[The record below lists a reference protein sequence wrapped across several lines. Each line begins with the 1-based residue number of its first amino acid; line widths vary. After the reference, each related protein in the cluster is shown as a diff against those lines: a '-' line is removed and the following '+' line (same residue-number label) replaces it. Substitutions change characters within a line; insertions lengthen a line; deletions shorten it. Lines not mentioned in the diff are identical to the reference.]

1 VICGVCLSSCVSDI
15 WCVCLLVC
23 PLSVIAVCV
32 SLIVCVCVQ
41 VARKAADDKDEEA
54 MKNMVRRK

>member
-1 VICGVCLSSCVSDI
+1 
-15 WCVCLLVC
+15 
-23 PLSVIAVCV
+23 V